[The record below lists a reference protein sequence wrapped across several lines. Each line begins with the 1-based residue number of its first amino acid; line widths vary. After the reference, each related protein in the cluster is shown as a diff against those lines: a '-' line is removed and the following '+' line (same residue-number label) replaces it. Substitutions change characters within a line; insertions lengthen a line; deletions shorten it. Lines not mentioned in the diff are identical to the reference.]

1 LNLKFISYSEKF
13 FFSEFQELLNRPD
26 LCSTLINEHDLGKV
40 VENVL
45 PSIQSEMLDTILKN
59 QGEKKKMLVKLMAKM
74 YSLESAVGYNPQL
87 SD

>member
-1 LNLKFISYSEKF
+1 M

-26 LCSTLINEHDLGKV
+26 LCSTRNEYINKHDLGKG

-74 YSLESAVGYNPQL
+74 YSLESAVGCNPQL